1 MSEDKTVYS
10 GGCLCGAV
18 HYEGTGAPVV
28 CGHCH
33 CLDCQKS
40 SGTGH
45 CSHMGVPSDAIQI
58 TGEVKFYDAPAD
70 SGNIVSRAFCPN
82 CGSAIYTTNSSMAG
96 MTFVRA
102 SSLDTPEVF
111 QPQLIVYAKR
121 APSWDLLDGDLPAF
135 PEMPPPMDMPDMKP

>member
-1 MSEDKTVYS
+1 
-10 GGCLCGAV
+10 
-18 HYEGTGAPVV
+18 
-28 CGHCH
+28 
-33 CLDCQKS
+33 
-40 SGTGH
+40 
-45 CSHMGVPSDAIQI
+45 MGVPSDAIQI

-111 QPQLIVYAKR
+111 QPQVIVYAKR
-121 APSWDLLDGDLPAF
+121 APSWDIMDSDLPAF
-135 PEMPPPMDMPDMKP
+135 PGMPEGGPQEIIDSSQSEQ